1 MSSFYRGGNSATE
14 SWIIDGVHITGSRA
28 WLNSGS
34 LVPKSWPTYY
44 IYYVPSFR
52 NLWEKKTKNC
62 VYGSGWKSKSWL
74 VEKILWHNFSKHLL
88 FSFKHMTEKLVDS
101 YSSEREKKVSPCLW
115 LSCYTTCCFLR
126 CKMGQQIIIE
136 IPFKNNSQGMDLMY
150 DLTPS
155 NKIHHALKRSLCPT
169 IAVVFHFHK
178 E

>member
-52 NLWEKKTKNC
+52 NLREKKTKNC